1 MWLFCQPEI
10 FVIISAVER
19 WFYFYLIEKL
29 ALSRKEVASL
39 QTVND
44 NLSLQRTRLEE
55 SLAKKNV
62 TLESMEMELKQSQ
75 YREEQLEENLEIVNN
90 KMFALEEALLTIENK
105 VVNFVVSFVN
115 FLVRRSMRFQ
125 HFY

>member
-1 MWLFCQPEI
+1 
-10 FVIISAVER
+10 
-19 WFYFYLIEKL
+19 L

-39 QTVND
+39 ETVNG
-44 NLSLQRTRLEE
+44 NLSLQCTRLEE

-90 KMFALEEALLTIENK
+90 KMFTLEEALSTIENK
-105 VVNFVVSFVN
+105 VVNFVVSVVN
-115 FLVRRSMRFQ
+115 FLVRRSIHTFVV
-125 HFY
+125 FC